1 MCILWLTAIV
11 KMKGVAKMEKEE
23 RSYQCGGRGPW
34 IAGRIAR
41 GIVIGL
47 AFALVFGIFARLL
60 WNWLMP
66 GIFGL
71 REITYVQAIGMIV
84 LAHILFGHRGPRK
97 FVGNWRGHGPWAWG
111 GPCSKEAAN
120 GHIKDWRRYDEWW
133 ESEGRES
140 FRKYIDS
147 HGR

>member
-1 MCILWLTAIV
+1 
-11 KMKGVAKMEKEE
+11 MKGVAEMEKEK

-34 IAGRIAR
+34 IAGKIAR
-41 GIVIGL
+41 GIVMGV

-66 GIFGL
+66 GVFGL
-71 REITYVQAIGMIV
+71 REITYAQAIGMIV
-84 LAHILFGHRGPRK
+84 LARIIFGAKGRPGFAGRP
-97 FVGNWRGHGPWAWG
+97 GHGPWAWD
-111 GPCSKEAAN
+111 GPCSREEAN

-140 FRKYIDS
+140 FRNYIDS
-147 HGR
+147 QGNERR